1 MADDRMPR
9 PAAGVSGE
17 AGRRAGGSL
26 EPGRGVGAP
35 APSAAGHEVPP
46 RPTPDQGPLTRDAR
60 PAILTADGI
69 AVAHGRRRVV
79 EGVSFALAPGERV
92 AVVGPNGAGKT
103 SLLRALAGL
112 ARPAVGQVR
121 LHGQDIS
128 RLRERERARHIAF
141 VAQDEHTDLPYR
153 ARDVLLLGRA
163 AGRGD
168 WHRYDGD
175 DHAIV
180 AEVAA
185 RWDLTA
191 LLDRTLDSLS
201 GGERRRVLL
210 ARAFAQRAAVLLL
223 DEPTNHLDLRH
234 QHALL
239 AHLRDTAATA
249 VLTLHDLDLAAAY
262 CSRVVLLD
270 RGRVL
275 ADGPPHTA
283 LSADRVSAV
292 YGVAAASVHVGG
304 RARILIG

>member
-1 MADDRMPR
+1 MGESRSRGDADPASPR
-9 PAAGVSGE
+9 HVPLLAA
-17 AGRRAGGSL
+17 
-26 EPGRGVGAP
+26 RGV
-35 APSAAGHEVPP
+35 
-46 RPTPDQGPLTRDAR
+46 
-60 PAILTADGI
+60 
-69 AVAHGRRRVV
+69 AVAHGRRRVI
-79 EGVSFALAPGERV
+79 EGVTLDVASGERV

-112 ARPAVGQVR
+112 ARPSTGTVQV
-121 LHGQDIS
+121 HGRDIS

-185 RWDLTA
+185 RWDLA
-191 LLDRTLDSLS
+191 DLLDRTLDALS
-201 GGERRRVLL
+201 GGERRRLLL
-210 ARAFAQRAAVLLL
+210 ARAFAQRADLVLL

-239 AHLRDTAATA
+239 AHLRDTRATA
-249 VLTLHDLDLAAAY
+249 VLTLHDLDLAAVY
-262 CSRVVLLD
+262 CTRVVLLD
-270 RGRVL
+270 RGRVI
-275 ADGPPHTA
+275 ADGPPHDA
-283 LSADRVSAV
+283 LAAERVADV
-292 YGVAAASVHVGG
+292 YGVPAASVRIGG
-304 RARILIG
+304 RDRILIG

>member
-1 MADDRMPR
+1 MADDGMPEGAR
-9 PAAGVSGE
+9 GAG
-17 AGRRAGGSL
+17 A
-26 EPGRGVGAP
+26 AP
-35 APSAAGHEVPP
+35 AEAAGHAAAEPHRHPP
-46 RPTPDQGPLTRDAR
+46 L
-60 PAILTADGI
+60 LSADGI

-79 EGVSFALAPGERV
+79 EGVSLALAPGERV

-112 ARPAVGQVR
+112 ARPAAGTVR
-121 LHGQDIS
+121 LNGRDLTT
-128 RLRERERARHIAF
+128 LRERERARHIAF

-168 WHRYDGD
+168 WHRYDTG
-175 DHAIV
+175 DHAVV

-185 RWDLTA
+185 RWDLTD
-191 LLDRTLDSLS
+191 LLDRTLDALS

-210 ARAFAQRAAVLLL
+210 ARAFAQQADLLLL

-239 AHLRDTAATA
+239 AHLRDTGATA

-262 CSRVVLLD
+262 CTRVVLLD

-275 ADGPPHTA
+275 ADGPPHES
-283 LSADRVSAV
+283 LSAGRVTEV
-292 YGVAAASVHVGG
+292 YGVPAASVRIAG

>member
-1 MADDRMPR
+1 MA
-9 PAAGVSGE
+9 E
-17 AGRRAGGSL
+17 ALLA
-26 EPGRGVGAP
+26 
-35 APSAAGHEVPP
+35 
-46 RPTPDQGPLTRDAR
+46 
-60 PAILTADGI
+60 ADGLAI
-69 AVAHGRRRVV
+69 AHGRSRVV
-79 EGVSFALAPGERV
+79 EGVTLALAPGERV
-92 AVVGPNGAGKT
+92 AVIGPNGAGKT

-112 ARPAVGQVR
+112 ARPATGTVR
-121 LHGQDIS
+121 LHGRDVS

-180 AEVAA
+180 AEVAG

-191 LLDRTLDSLS
+191 LLDRTLDALS

-210 ARAFAQRAAVLLL
+210 ARAFAQRADLLLL

-239 AHLRDTAATA
+239 AYLRDTRATA
-249 VLTLHDLDLAAAY
+249 MLTLHDLDLAAAY
-262 CSRVVLLD
+262 CTRVVLLD
-270 RGRVL
+270 RGRIL
-275 ADGPPHTA
+275 ADGPPHEA
-283 LSADRVSAV
+283 LAAERVTRV
-292 YGVAAASVHVGG
+292 YGVPAASVRVGG
-304 RARILIG
+304 RDRILIG

>member
-1 MADDRMPR
+1 MA
-9 PAAGVSGE
+9 E
-17 AGRRAGGSL
+17 ALLA
-26 EPGRGVGAP
+26 
-35 APSAAGHEVPP
+35 
-46 RPTPDQGPLTRDAR
+46 
-60 PAILTADGI
+60 ADGLAI
-69 AVAHGRRRVV
+69 AHGRSRVV
-79 EGVSFALAPGERV
+79 EGVTLALAPGERV
-92 AVVGPNGAGKT
+92 AVIGPNGAGKT

-112 ARPAVGQVR
+112 ARPATGTVR
-121 LHGQDIS
+121 LHGRDVS

-191 LLDRTLDSLS
+191 LLDRTLDALS

-210 ARAFAQRAAVLLL
+210 ARAFAQRADLLLL

-239 AHLRDTAATA
+239 AYLRDTRATA
-249 VLTLHDLDLAAAY
+249 MLTLHDLDLAAAY
-262 CSRVVLLD
+262 CTRVVLLD
-270 RGRVL
+270 RGRIL
-275 ADGPPHTA
+275 ADGPPHEA
-283 LSADRVSAV
+283 LAAERVTRV
-292 YGVAAASVHVGG
+292 YGVPAASVRVGG
-304 RARILIG
+304 RDRILIG

>member
-1 MADDRMPR
+1 MGEPR
-9 PAAGVSGE
+9 ATGRGG
-17 AGRRAGGSL
+17 AGRNRLA
-26 EPGRGVGAP
+26 PAVGAQP
-35 APSAAGHEVPP
+35 APLLAATDV
-46 RPTPDQGPLTRDAR
+46 
-60 PAILTADGI
+60 

-79 EGVSFALAPGERV
+79 EAVSLTVAPGERV

-112 ARPAVGQVR
+112 VRPAHGAVR
-121 LHGQDIS
+121 LNGLDLS
-128 RLRERERARHIAF
+128 RLSDRDRARRIAF

-168 WHRYDGD
+168 WHRYDEG
-175 DHAIV
+175 DHAV
-180 AEVAA
+180 VDEVAT
-185 RWDLTA
+185 RWDLA
-191 LLDRTLDSLS
+191 PLLDRTLDALS

-210 ARAFAQRAAVLLL
+210 ARAFAQRADLLLL

-239 AHLRDTAATA
+239 AHLRDTRATA

-262 CSRVVLLD
+262 CTRVIVLD

-275 ADGPPHTA
+275 VDAAPHEA
-283 LSADRVSAV
+283 LTADRVTRV
-292 YGVAAASVHVGG
+292 YGVPAASVDVGG